1 MTFQYPLGLLGLIG
15 IPILIIVY
23 IIRSKYTEQTVAST
37 YLWTLSEKFLKRRN
51 PLSKLTGLIALIL
64 QLLAVTAISLTI
76 AHPIFT
82 VPDSA
87 REYCFILDGS
97 GSMNMDSDGT
107 SRFERGKDEIRK
119 IITESTDGS
128 EYSLVYVGST
138 TSSVFTKTADKELA
152 ITLLDALSAEHSG
165 VNYSDAI
172 ATAQRLFNENNSL
185 ATYLVTDTEYETL
198 NGITLINVST
208 DVENY
213 SISDLTYVDEGDT
226 VTVYGKLRSYKSGV
240 TLNLRAYTDG
250 EAEVI
255 ATQKEYV
262 EAGGES
268 SFYIN
273 IPVRE
278 FDSIKVEIVES
289 DAYALDNTSMI
300 YNLESENSYKTLLVS
315 DYPFFFKSVLTTMT
329 SADVEVVSPSEYKG
343 GGYGLY
349 IFDSFSPQTL
359 PTDGAVWFINP
370 VSSVDGAGFSVKSE
384 GNLIEGGDRI
394 VMTSSTSTLARQLT
408 ENLDGSDIYISRYV
422 KCGQYNNYTNLF
434 TYNGN
439 PIIFSGSTDAGNR
452 EVVFAF
458 DIHDSNFALT
468 ADFGFLVSNL
478 LQYSFPPILEKTDYK
493 SGEVLKVNVLA
504 GCETIQVDTPLGN
517 VEFLSTASAVA
528 ELTLTEAGVYTITL
542 TSQDSVQT
550 LNIFSEAVA
559 EESEPMPSS
568 EKIGLQGEAGTE
580 GMDGYYDNIMIFF
593 ICLAVLFLADWMVY
607 CYEKYQLR

>member
-152 ITLLDALSAEHSG
+152 IALLDALSAEHSG